1 LIQFNVEMHVFSCK
15 YNTVIHHTLSPL
27 SRAIKKN
34 ITELSCLAVA
44 LLILLGTM
52 SLFYKVSL
60 QYVCV

>member
-1 LIQFNVEMHVFSCK
+1 MYFLVNIILLFIMHYLHK
-15 YNTVIHHTLSPL
+15 AGPL
-27 SRAIKKN
+27 KKKKN